1 VRFLIGL
8 LADIEICAS
17 VSSDD
22 MGAGMTREKS
32 LFDMDD
38 PVAEA
43 AADARAEADVTAGRL
58 ISHAAV
64 KRWVA
69 SWGSAKPLP
78 RPRIG
83 D

>member
-1 VRFLIGL
+1 
-8 LADIEICAS
+8 
-17 VSSDD
+17 
-22 MGAGMTREKS
+22 MTREKS

-43 AADARAEADVTAGRL
+43 AADARAEADVQAGRL
-58 ISHAAV
+58 IGHNAV
-64 KRWVA
+64 KRWIA

>member
-1 VRFLIGL
+1 
-8 LADIEICAS
+8 
-17 VSSDD
+17 
-22 MGAGMTREKS
+22 MTREKS
-32 LFDMDD
+32 LFDIGD

-43 AADARAEADVTAGRL
+43 AADARAEADVAAGRL

-64 KRWVA
+64 KRWIE